1 MIDQICCYFLFTWL
15 KKIKNRIKKEST
27 SSWNAGGFFN
37 QADCTVY
44 AGNTV
49 YTTLWETLFPIINI
63 HHTVKY
69 ERPCSRYQHAGRQK
83 LPSTSLAL
91 WETLLPI
98 MVKDIELKKE
108 TPETSQLV
116 CVCVCL
122 SPLIS
127 RQSLVPMTTLECVT
141 PHRTS
146 SWLWWLHS
154 LCVCFSEMSLA
165 SVADAAF
172 VISTV

>member
-1 MIDQICCYFLFTWL
+1 MQVI
-15 KKIKNRIKKEST
+15 
-27 SSWNAGGFFN
+27 
-37 QADCTVY
+37 
-44 AGNTV
+44 

-98 MVKDIELKKE
+98 MVKVKNIELKKE

-116 CVCVCL
+116 CVCL
-122 SPLIS
+122 SPDITS
-127 RQSLVPMTTLECVT
+127 ITGSNDNIRVCDSAPNHAVWRFLVVMTSFCV
-141 PHRTS
+141 
-146 SWLWWLHS
+146 
-154 LCVCFSEMSLA
+154 CVCFSEMSLA